1 MYLGS
6 NVKPARPRACD
17 HAEVMKVIVTKAIA
31 GNGVDEGDPVRLV
44 TQYWDFDGNLLA
56 TNDPCDKK

>member
-1 MYLGS
+1 MYFGS
-6 NVKPARPRACD
+6 SVKPARPRACD
-17 HAEVMKVIVTKAIA
+17 HAEVMHVIVTKAIA

>member
-1 MYLGS
+1 MYFGS
-6 NVKPARPRACD
+6 SVTSARPRACD
-17 HAEVMKVIVTKAIA
+17 HAKVMQVVVTEAIA
-31 GNGVDEGDPVRLV
+31 GTGVDEGDPVRLV